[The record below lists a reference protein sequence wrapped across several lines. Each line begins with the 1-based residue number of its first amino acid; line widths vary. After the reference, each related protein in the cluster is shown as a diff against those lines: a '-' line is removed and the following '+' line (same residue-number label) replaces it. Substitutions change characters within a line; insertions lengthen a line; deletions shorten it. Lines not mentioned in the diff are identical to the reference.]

1 MENELS
7 VSQMNPL
14 ERIQVMLPS
23 MSKKQAKVANYIL
36 ENFDSV
42 PFYTLAAL
50 SANSNVSEASIIRL
64 TSTLGYAGFTE
75 MQRALQD
82 VVKNQ
87 ISMSKRMDLMNELG
101 TDSTSIMHM
110 VMQKGIEGLQRT
122 MLVMNQKNF
131 QEAVDLLANAKRVF
145 MFGARSSYSLI
156 QFFALELR
164 WIRNDVYALSTQSSE
179 FDAISDLQKGDVF
192 FSISM
197 PRYLRSTTNAMSLA
211 FKEGIPTIGIT
222 DSLTSPLIP
231 YTTVPLLVDNEIF
244 SYCDNTVPVIAT
256 ITALLNAVG
265 TATYPKSNE
274 ILARNEKTWK
284 YFNLYLR

>member
-42 PFYTLAAL
+42 SFYTLAAL